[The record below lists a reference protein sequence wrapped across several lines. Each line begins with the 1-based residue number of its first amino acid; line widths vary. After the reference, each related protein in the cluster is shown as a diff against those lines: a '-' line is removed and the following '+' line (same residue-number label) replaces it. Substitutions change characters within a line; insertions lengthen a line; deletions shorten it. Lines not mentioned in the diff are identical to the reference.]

1 MREKSSKVTT
11 SLEWYLPDFD
21 LADFTANSI
30 KENLIDYIEEN
41 KRIIYRQ
48 WESDDYENLEKTLSY
63 GSMILRHFVSCLA
76 EDSIQYK
83 LFEIGT
89 LKGAI
94 ESFEYLLY
102 EKAAELRFLE
112 ENKHHYSSIK
122 HLKEV
127 IQTLETHGSMTQTE
141 LCDYLRLRA
150 STLSEAMKKILKT
163 ELVLSFPVGKF
174 RLYTL
179 SDTGIK
185 YGRLLRKKKNNSD
198 IDSVFRLLNELIVG
212 IKDVHEVGQVKDE
225 LYKTLGITDNVLELH
240 QQSNSSPMKRIYDE
254 RVVQIQFDAS
264 LNDNRRNENGPIK
277 NKNSIFDFP
286 FSNNYNSLININT
299 TRVNTPNYDSSAV
312 IEEIPIVSR
321 MAG

>member
-11 SLEWYLPDFD
+11 SLEWYLPGFD
-21 LADFTANSI
+21 LADFTANGI

-41 KRIIYRQ
+41 KRIIYQQ
-48 WESDDYENLEKTLSY
+48 WENDDYENLEKTLSY
-63 GSMILRHFVSCLA
+63 GSMILRHFTNRLD
-76 EDSIQYK
+76 ENSIQYK

-112 ENKHHYSSIK
+112 ANKQHYSSIK

-163 ELVLSFPVGKF
+163 ELVLSSPVGKF

-185 YGRLLRKKKNNSD
+185 YGRFLRKKKNNSD
-198 IDSVFRLLNELIVG
+198 IDNVFRLLNELIEG

-225 LYKTLGITDNVLELH
+225 LYKTLGIADKVLELH
-240 QQSNSSPMKRIYDE
+240 EQSNSRPMKRIYDE
-254 RVVQIQFDAS
+254 RVMQIQFDAS
-264 LNDNRRNENGPIK
+264 LNNNRRNENGLIK
-277 NKNSIFDFP
+277 DKNSISDFL

-299 TRVNTPNYDSSAV
+299 TRVNTPNYESSSV
-312 IEEIPIVSR
+312 I
-321 MAG
+321 